1 MQTVPIEL
9 DRHKARDLY
18 REYRKHVHWSRPI
31 DRECM
36 RAYQFLALGRL
47 VIQAI
52 ESVKAAGV
60 NTAGEGV
67 GFPKLALC
75 RADAVACAL
84 RFNNDGS
91 AVMSADNAQVRYRR
105 PSWTPMQSRS
115 ILTWPPGSFPVDQ
128 VRRRWAATALVPTP
142 PLHLRPKRGLAN
154 YHILWE
160 AEWTKMPPSDP
171 LLLRRI
177 GQADLWLVVAQWD
190 LSPVEKAA
198 LATRVRA

>member
-9 DRHKARDLY
+9 DRHKARALY

-115 ILTWPPGSFPVDQ
+115 ILTWPPGSFPVDHP
-128 VRRRWAATALVPTP
+128 RRRWAATALVPTP

-190 LSPVEKAA
+190 LTAVEKAA

>member
-9 DRHKARDLY
+9 DRHKARALY
-18 REYRKHVHWSRPI
+18 REYKKHVHWSRPI

-47 VIQAI
+47 VIQAL

-60 NTAGEGV
+60 NEEGEGR

-75 RADAVACAL
+75 RADALSCTCFVGYHGNCTMMPDGASA
-84 RFNNDGS
+84 RFRWRDHAQLNWRK
-91 AVMSADNAQVRYRR
+91 VMSWPDGTFPSNRSVRPRA
-105 PSWTPMQSRS
+105 
-115 ILTWPPGSFPVDQ
+115 V
-128 VRRRWAATALVPTP
+128 ALVPTP

-160 AEWTKMPPSDP
+160 ADWTKTPPGDP

-177 GQADLWLVVAQWD
+177 GQADLWLVVCQWD

-198 LATRVRA
+198 LATRVSA